1 MPTRRAR
8 LPAPHAKSPGHFTW
22 KLFGRETPLSCARGC
37 GPREGARFGPEVSR
51 RGQIGRRMDLKIY
64 YQKVREKRAS
74 IAEAFPVVV
83 SQETGDGGKDG
94 VLTEVTPD
102 LAAKMIVDGT
112 AHLASAEEAA

>member
-1 MPTRRAR
+1 
-8 LPAPHAKSPGHFTW
+8 
-22 KLFGRETPLSCARGC
+22 
-37 GPREGARFGPEVSR
+37 
-51 RGQIGRRMDLKIY
+51 MDLKIY

-112 AHLASAEEAA
+112 AHLASAEEAAAFRKRQAEAKKAAEDARAASQVQVTLMPKEMLEHFRKKG